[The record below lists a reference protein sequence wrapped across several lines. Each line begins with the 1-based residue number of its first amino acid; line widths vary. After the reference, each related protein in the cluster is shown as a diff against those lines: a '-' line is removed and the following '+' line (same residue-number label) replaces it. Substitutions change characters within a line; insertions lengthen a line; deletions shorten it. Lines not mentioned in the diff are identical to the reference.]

1 MIPFFWHSF
10 IACNFLFFF
19 LITRPL
25 LSSVSH
31 SNVIVHLPT
40 ASKDI
45 AEQSRSLTGCLL
57 MFIIGLLT
65 MQNNLYTLTSIIV
78 RHIILTVSE

>member
-1 MIPFFWHSF
+1 M
-10 IACNFLFFF
+10 
-19 LITRPL
+19 

-31 SNVIVHLPT
+31 SNVIVPLPA

-65 MQNNLYTLTSIIV
+65 MQNNLYTLT
-78 RHIILTVSE
+78 RHIILTMSE